1 MEYELVDFGNMTPGD
16 ADTNPEFGSV
26 LVFQNTHEQA
36 TPLQLGTATGSWIRP
51 TSTPNVNRRSVGVEL
66 VPIENELEVFVAAP
80 NTIWTPERANE
91 VHRVLCDLIPLL
103 AKNAH
108 PPLRD
113 LGF

>member
-51 TSTPNVNRRSVGVEL
+51 SAPDQCRKYVEVEVTPS
-66 VPIENELEVFVAAP
+66 ENELEVFVAAP